1 MTSLDSVFWIGV
13 CSSLLSVVGLCT
25 PTAVKNKI
33 QAGLDH
39 FTLWLSYYDID
50 WLYGHLRTTGGRL
63 TLGGLT
69 VAISWTSTFL
79 ALGRWHIRSLL
90 NYPWAVPLVALQFL
104 VIMSSI
110 YFGAK
115 WLFGTT
121 GLKAATKRL
130 SLVVVGYFVISFLL
144 LYPFIDDER
153 PMFHQGTWANIAS
166 GIYILL
172 VIPSATAIYLL
183 LYAAIIWLS
192 MFLARTLSFIM
203 WGVVG
208 HREGALAGLLVLL
221 TTLFG
226 VLKLVV
232 SK

>member
-1 MTSLDSVFWIGV
+1 
-13 CSSLLSVVGLCT
+13 
-25 PTAVKNKI
+25 
-33 QAGLDH
+33 
-39 FTLWLSYYDID
+39 
-50 WLYGHLRTTGGRL
+50 
-63 TLGGLT
+63 
-69 VAISWTSTFL
+69 
-79 ALGRWHIRSLL
+79 
-90 NYPWAVPLVALQFL
+90 
-104 VIMSSI
+104 
-110 YFGAK
+110 
-115 WLFGTT
+115 
-121 GLKAATKRL
+121 
-130 SLVVVGYFVISFLL
+130 
-144 LYPFIDDER
+144 
-153 PMFHQGTWANIAS
+153 MFHQGTWANIAS